1 MNKWTRRALI
11 TTGSL
16 AGGGL
21 LLGVGELVFA
31 PNRIGLGRRSAAG
44 RQALTTWVAVDAAG
58 GIHVTVPHADLGQG
72 AQTALAMMLVDEL
85 DGDWSQVAVSE
96 APAEPQFANNHIVR
110 AFMPLKGLPDS
121 MRRGAD
127 YFFYRVTR
135 QMGLQV
141 TGGSASVRGTGQY
154 GMRVAGAAARDMLVR
169 AAANR
174 WQVAAS
180 ECTVAKSIV
189 QHTPSGRKLSFG
201 ELSAAAG
208 TLGPPVRP
216 ALKSPQAFTLIGT
229 PQRRFDVPDKVDG
242 SARYGIDAWFPGML
256 FAAVRAA
263 PVFGAKLTS
272 CDSAAAE
279 KMPGIRKVL
288 RYADAIAVVA
298 DSSFRAQRALDSLQ
312 PQFTADA
319 GNLRVSSESLLAQR
333 LQKISA
339 GPFKSEVTTGDGGK
353 IFATPATPATPATQQ
368 VSARYEVPYLHH
380 ATMEPMSATA
390 RLAGGKLEIWTSVQ
404 DPLNAAYVAAKELN
418 LDSDAVIVHNGH
430 VGGGFGRRL
439 PGQHDY
445 VLQVVRIARDLA
457 PAAVK
462 LVWSR
467 EEDLTHGY
475 YRPAASAELSA
486 VPGPGGGLLAFR
498 SRSAGAD
505 DASAARPVY
514 AVANLAVEFVDAP
527 SHVRTGPWRSVAHSQ
542 HGFFVESFID
552 ELAALAKRDPYQY
565 RHDLLASEPRARAVL
580 AQAAAMSGWGTAL
593 QSNRARGIA
602 MVPSFGSYVAEVAE
616 IEITRDA
623 AGKATGLRVVKVY
636 AAVDC
641 GILVNPMSAEEQIQ
655 GGIVMGLSAALGEAI
670 TIEAGAVREQNFHQ
684 YSLLRMPDAPEVE
697 VQFIASTELPGGLG
711 EPGLPPI
718 AAAVANAWFAATGQR
733 LRQLPLLAAIAAS

>member
-21 LLGVGELVFA
+21 VLGVGAFVFA
-31 PNRIGLGRRSAAG
+31 PNRIGLGRHSAAG
-44 RQALTTWVAVDAAG
+44 RQALTTWVAIDTAG

-72 AQTALAMMLVDEL
+72 SQTALAMMLVDEL
-85 DGDWSQVAVSE
+85 DGDWSQVTVTE
-96 APAEPQFANNHIVR
+96 APAEAQFANNHIVA
-110 AFMPLKGLPDS
+110 AFMPLKRLPQS

-127 YFFYRVTR
+127 YFFYREMR
-135 QMGLQV
+135 RRGLQV

-169 AAANR
+169 AAATR
-174 WQVAAS
+174 WQVAAG

-189 QHTPSGRKLSFG
+189 QHTPSGRKLGFG
-201 ELSAAAG
+201 ELSADAG
-208 TLGPPVRP
+208 KLDPPARP
-216 ALKSPQAFTLIGT
+216 PLKSPQAFTLIGT
-229 PQRRFDVPDKVDG
+229 PQRRLDVPGKVDG

-279 KMPGIRKVL
+279 KMPGVKKVL
-288 RYADAIAVVA
+288 RYADAVAVVA

-312 PQFTADA
+312 PQFAADA
-319 GNLRVSSESLLAQR
+319 GHLRVSSDSLLAQR
-333 LQKISA
+333 VQAISA
-339 GPFKSEVTTGDGGK
+339 GPFKSEITTGDGGK
-353 IFATPATPATPATQQ
+353 IFSAAGTQQ

-390 RLAGGKLEIWTSVQ
+390 RFEGGKLEIWTSVQ
-404 DPLNAAYVAAKELN
+404 DPLNAAYVAAGELKI
-418 LDSDAVIVHNGH
+418 DSDDVILHNGH

-439 PGQHDY
+439 PGNHDY

-467 EEDLTHGY
+467 EEDTTHGY

-486 VPGPGGGLLAFR
+486 VPGPGASLLAWR
-498 SRSAGAD
+498 NRSAGAD
-505 DASAARPVY
+505 EAFAARPAY
-514 AVANLAVEFVDAP
+514 AVSNLAIEFVDAP
-527 SHVRTGPWRSVAHSQ
+527 SHVRTGAWRSVGHSQ

-552 ELAALAKRDPYQY
+552 ELAAQAKRDPYQY
-565 RHDLLASEPRARAVL
+565 RYDLLAAEPRARAVL
-580 AQAAAMSGWGTAL
+580 ARAAEMSGWGKAL
-593 QSNRARGIA
+593 EPNRARGIA

-641 GILVNPMSAEEQIQ
+641 GILVNPMTAEEQIQ

-670 TIEAGAVREQNFHQ
+670 TIDAGAVREQNFHQ
-684 YSLLRMPDAPEVE
+684 YSLLRMPDAPQIAVE
-697 VQFIASTELPGGLG
+697 FIASTELPGGLG
-711 EPGLPPI
+711 EPGTPPI

>member
-1 MNKWTRRALI
+1 MGKWTRRALI
-11 TTGSL
+11 TAASL

-21 LLGVGELVFA
+21 VLGVGGLVFA
-31 PNRIGLGRRSAAG
+31 PNRYGIGRRNVAG
-44 RQALTTWVAVDAAG
+44 RKSLTTWVAIDAAG
-58 GIHVTVPHADLGQG
+58 GIHVMVPHADLGQG

-85 DGDWSQVAVSE
+85 DGDWSQVTVSE
-96 APAEPQFANNHIVR
+96 APAEAEFANNHIVA
-110 AFMPLKGLPDS
+110 AFMPLKRLPQS

-141 TGGSASVRGTGQY
+141 TGGSASVRGTGQF
-154 GMRVAGAAARDMLVR
+154 GMRVAGAAARDMLLR
-169 AAANR
+169 AATAR

-189 QHTPSGRKLSFG
+189 QHTPSGRKLSFA
-201 ELSAAAG
+201 ELSADAG
-208 TLGPPVRP
+208 KLDPPVRP

-229 PQRRFDVPDKVDG
+229 PQRRFDVPGKVDG

-263 PVFGAKLTS
+263 PVFGARLMS

-279 KMPGIRKVL
+279 KMPGVKKVL
-288 RYADAIAVVA
+288 RYADSIVVVA
-298 DSSFRAQRALDSLQ
+298 DGSFHAQRAVDSLQ
-312 PQFTADA
+312 PVFKADA
-319 GNLRVSSESLLAQR
+319 RQDRVTSDSLRAERLRLLG
-333 LQKISA
+333 A
-339 GPFKSEVTTGDGGK
+339 GPFKSADASGDAGK
-353 IFATPATPATPATQQ
+353 VLAAHAAEQI
-368 VSARYEVPYLHH
+368 SARYEVPYLHH

-390 RLAGGKLEIWTSVQ
+390 KFAGGKLEIWTSVQ
-404 DPLNAAYVAAKELN
+404 DPLNAAHVAARELN
-418 LDSDAVIVHNGH
+418 LDSDKVIVHNGH

-439 PGQHDY
+439 PGQHDF
-445 VLQVVRIARDLA
+445 VLQAVRIARDLA
-457 PAAVK
+457 PAPVK

-467 EEDLTHGY
+467 EEDLTHGF

-505 DASAARPVY
+505 DASAARPLY
-514 AVANLAVEFVDAP
+514 AVSDLAIEFVAAP

-542 HGFFVESFID
+542 HGFFVESFVD
-552 ELAALAKRDPYQY
+552 ELAAHARRDPCQY
-565 RHDLLASEPRARAVL
+565 RHDLLASQPRARAVL
-580 AQAAAMSGWGTAL
+580 ARVAEMSGWGKAL
-593 QSNRARGIA
+593 EPNRARGIA
-602 MVPSFGSYVAEVAE
+602 MVPSFGSHVAEVAE

-641 GILVNPMSAEEQIQ
+641 GILVNPMTAEQQVQ
-655 GGIVMGLSAALGEAI
+655 GGIVMGLSAALGEAVSI
-670 TIEAGAVREQNFHQ
+670 DNGAVRQKNFHD
-684 YSLLRMPDAPEVE
+684 YSLLRMPDAPEIE

-718 AAAVANAWFAATGQR
+718 AAAVANAWFAATGKR
-733 LRQLPLLAAIAAS
+733 LRQLPLLAAITAS